1 MVVIVQRTVEI
12 SWKPSYGNYVQ
23 MQHGVIPE
31 EFCPWKTAYNRFN
44 RWASKGLWGK
54 FFLNYEA
61 YWIKNGYSLR
71 EATYAR
77 ISMQVEL
84 GTVSSEQLDGLE
96 VKEPQNSS
104 CNRREWITD

>member
-1 MVVIVQRTVEI
+1 MYIFQWHELYSPMIFDMVVIVQRTVEI

-54 FFLNYEA
+54 FF
-61 YWIKNGYSLR
+61 
-71 EATYAR
+71 
-77 ISMQVEL
+77 
-84 GTVSSEQLDGLE
+84 
-96 VKEPQNSS
+96 
-104 CNRREWITD
+104 

>member
-54 FFLNYEA
+54 FFKL
-61 YWIKNGYSLR
+61 
-71 EATYAR
+71 
-77 ISMQVEL
+77 
-84 GTVSSEQLDGLE
+84 
-96 VKEPQNSS
+96 
-104 CNRREWITD
+104 